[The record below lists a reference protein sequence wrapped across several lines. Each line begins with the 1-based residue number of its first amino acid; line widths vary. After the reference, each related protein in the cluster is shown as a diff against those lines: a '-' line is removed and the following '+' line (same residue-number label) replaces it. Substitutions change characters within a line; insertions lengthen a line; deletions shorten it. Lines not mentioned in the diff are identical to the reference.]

1 MTTIRPAYS
10 LRGLELR
17 HLVAMDAVARHRSF
31 NAAAGELGYTQ
42 SAVSQ
47 QVADLERIAGTRVF
61 ERSAGPRQVELTE
74 AGRVLLAHAR
84 AMLARMEALG
94 ADLDALAEGAVG
106 DLRVGTFQSAA
117 SRLLPD
123 LLAAF
128 RRRWPRIAVSLFE
141 SGSHDEIDAG
151 VERGTLDIAFT
162 HPPVPP
168 EAPFEYVD
176 LLSDPYVL
184 VVGAEHQLAGRADS
198 PPIEVLGQID
208 LVGYRVCRAHAE
220 VERFLRSRGIEP
232 RFVFRAEDNALLQG
246 LAGDGVGAAI
256 MPLLA
261 VDLRR
266 KDCAVVDLADR
277 IPRRRIGLVWHRDR
291 YQTPAARGFVE
302 LAGDIAARLVE
313 RTDGLALGDR
323 PRVMTGA
330 GSGGSD
336 ELV

>member
-1 MTTIRPAYS
+1 MSSTTDANL

-17 HLVAMDAVARHRSF
+17 HLLAMEAVARHRSF

-47 QVADLERIAGTRVF
+47 QIADLERRAGTRVF
-61 ERSAGPRQVELTE
+61 ERSSGPRPVELTE
-74 AGRVLLAHAR
+74 AGRVLLSHAR
-84 AMLARMEALG
+84 AILARMEALSTDLG
-94 ADLDALAEGAVG
+94 ALGEGSVG

-117 SRLLPD
+117 SGLLPD

-128 RRRWPRIAVSLFE
+128 RTRWPRIAVSLFE
-141 SGSHDEIDAG
+141 SGSHDEIDAN
-151 VERGTLDIAFT
+151 VERGALDIAFT
-162 HPPVPP
+162 HPPIPAG
-168 EAPFEYVD
+168 APFEYVG

-184 VVGAEHQLAGRADS
+184 VVDPEHPLAGRTRV
-198 PPIEVLGQID
+198 PPIEVLGEID

-246 LAGDGVGAAI
+246 LAGEGVGAAI

-261 VDLRR
+261 VDQRR
-266 KDCAVVDLADR
+266 EDCVIVDLADL

-291 YQTPAARGFVE
+291 YQTPAAQGFVQ
-302 LAGDIAARLVE
+302 LAGDIAARLAE
-313 RTDGLALGDR
+313 QADGQVLRED
-323 PRVMTGA
+323 THEE
-330 GSGGSD
+330 GS
-336 ELV
+336 